1 MTGRSLEKRCYWMDV
16 ARAVAILSVTL
27 NHAVNRTYS
36 NYHNQMEEF
45 LRISTSST
53 LLKTGITVFSHL
65 GVPLF
70 LMLSGALLLRK
81 RFSGPAEVG
90 RFYRHNL
97 GRLVITMEL
106 WLAIMYWF
114 RVAMDGS
121 GFLWEQHSLA
131 GHLLA
136 MVRTMLLV
144 NPLTMDS
151 MWYMPMIVCVYTLI
165 PLLAAAREKLGLR
178 AFLLPCA
185 IVFGSSMLIPS
196 YNSFAS
202 CLTLGGGGGAVSWRL
217 HSSYLFSL
225 YLLYLL
231 GGCWVAQG
239 GLRRLS
245 GPALRLGA
253 LGSFLLCCACQYY
266 FYSSPEDVLVSYE
279 FAGLLPCAVLLLE
292 CFRRDSHLLLRLRK
306 PVTYLAEISFGV
318 YFVHILIMEL
328 LHQKADLSGLCR
340 PAQLLVLEGV
350 SLFGSVALIAVGCRV
365 PVLRKYLFSVRTA
378 QPRSEM
384 PARQGG

>member
-1 MTGRSLEKRCYWMDV
+1 MSGHLPEKRCYWMDV
-16 ARAVAILSVTL
+16 ARAVAILCVTL
-27 NHAVNRTYS
+27 NHAVNRTYR

-45 LRISTSST
+45 LQISTVST

-97 GRLVITMEL
+97 GRIVITMEL

-114 RVAMDGS
+114 RVVLDDS
-121 GFLWEQHSLA
+121 GALWQQHSLA

-151 MWYMPMIVCVYTLI
+151 MWYMPMIVCVYTLV

-196 YNSFAS
+196 YNSLVS
-202 CLTLGGGGGAVSWRL
+202 CLTLGGGGERSP
-217 HSSYLFSL
+217 
-225 YLLYLL
+225 
-231 GGCWVAQG
+231 GGCIA
-239 GLRRLS
+239 
-245 GPALRLGA
+245 PI
-253 LGSFLLCCACQYY
+253 C
-266 FYSSPEDVLVSYE
+266 SPCTCSTCWAD
-279 FAGLLPCAVLLLE
+279 AG
-292 CFRRDSHLLLRLRK
+292 
-306 PVTYLAEISFGV
+306 
-318 YFVHILIMEL
+318 
-328 LHQKADLSGLCR
+328 
-340 PAQLLVLEGV
+340 
-350 SLFGSVALIAVGCRV
+350 
-365 PVLRKYLFSVRTA
+365 
-378 QPRSEM
+378 
-384 PARQGG
+384 